1 MINDM
6 NALMRVHTELPLGMM
21 RQINVADVYVMT
33 SSWRITLTSWLR
45 QPEFRSCHLATL
57 PARADEQLI
66 MS

>member
-1 MINDM
+1 M
-6 NALMRVHTELPLGMM
+6 NALMRVHIELPLGTT

-33 SSWRITLTSWLR
+33 SLWRITLTSWLR
-45 QPEFRSCHLATL
+45 QPDFYSCHLVTL